1 MITCVDIMLNM
12 RNKMKFKEFD
22 DKVSREWLKMEEEIS
37 KLTVWSR
44 WKSLLVKGLFEAN
57 YIGVER

>member
-1 MITCVDIMLNM
+1 
-12 RNKMKFKEFD
+12 MKFKEFD